1 MLKKFKSLPLIRNK
15 NGAKD
20 IILSSLILSIL
31 IAMVRILSLEYNIFF
46 IVMMRNF
53 FGLIL
58 TMPSIIKDK
67 TNIFKTTNL
76 KLHIIRSANGT
87 ISMFCWFKAVSL
99 LPLCEAVALSFLTPI
114 ATIIASALIFN
125 EKISK
130 KISLVCISS
139 FIGVLIILRPGFN
152 EFNLGYL
159 FSFLS
164 IILWTISN
172 LITKTMTKTSSPKLI
187 VANMNFFQ
195 FIISIP
201 LALPYLEPVKDSDI
215 LEFFILGVLSNFSYK
230 LIAKAYCRNNLA
242 NLQPFDFTR
251 LIFTSI
257 IAYFVFG
264 EKFDLWV
271 WIGALIILFSLII
284 LVKNWSKKLQ
294 KGLEDN
300 S

>member
-1 MLKKFKSLPLIRNK
+1 
-15 NGAKD
+15 
-20 IILSSLILSIL
+20 
-31 IAMVRILSLEYNIFF
+31 
-46 IVMMRNF
+46 
-53 FGLIL
+53 
-58 TMPSIIKDK
+58 
-67 TNIFKTTNL
+67 
-76 KLHIIRSANGT
+76 
-87 ISMFCWFKAVSL
+87 
-99 LPLCEAVALSFLTPI
+99 
-114 ATIIASALIFN
+114 
-125 EKISK
+125 
-130 KISLVCISS
+130 
-139 FIGVLIILRPGFN
+139 
-152 EFNLGYL
+152 
-159 FSFLS
+159 
-164 IILWTISN
+164 
-172 LITKTMTKTSSPKLI
+172 MTKTSSPKLI

>member
-1 MLKKFKSLPLIRNK
+1 MLKKFRHLTRNK
-15 NGAKD
+15 NGTKD
-20 IILSSLILSIL
+20 IILSSLILSII
-31 IAMVRILSLEYNIFF
+31 IAMVRILSLDYNIFF

-87 ISMFCWFKAVSL
+87 ISMFCWFKAVSI
-99 LPLCEAVALSFLTPI
+99 LPLSEAVALSFLTPI
-114 ATIIASALIFN
+114 ATIIASALFFK
-125 EKISK
+125 EKISR
-130 KISLVCISS
+130 KIFLVCILS
-139 FIGVLIILRPGFN
+139 FSGVLIILRPGFN
-152 EFNLGYL
+152 EFNSGYI

-164 IILWTISN
+164 VLLWTISN
-172 LITKTMTKTSSPKLI
+172 LVTKIMTKTSSPKLI

-201 LALPYLEPVKDSDI
+201 LAMPYFEPVKDNDI
-215 LEFFILGVLSNFSYK
+215 LEFFILGILSNFSYK

-257 IAYFVFG
+257 IAYFIFA

-271 WIGALIILFSLII
+271 WVGALIILFSLII
-284 LVKNWSKKLQ
+284 LVKNWSKKFQ